1 MGIPGPVHLVFVHGL
16 FGGAGTWDIFKKR
29 VTADP
34 AVKGRVTVHCF
45 EYNSPKIRL
54 RPDRRIAEIDDI
66 ADQLGTWL
74 STRCADGAPIVL
86 ATHSQGG
93 LVVQR
98 FLARKLA
105 NALGRELAQ
114 IKHIVMYGCPN
125 SGSGFFLFFRKLL
138 WFWNHPQERELRP
151 IGNRHVQEARSRVIR
166 SVVHARTVSET
177 ECKIPISAYGGA
189 TDNVV
194 LAVDAKTGF
203 TDGGVVD
210 GDHFTIVQPAN
221 RKAQSYQVLRAAI
234 EGVAEPPQEPLL
246 PQESPKLVELASDEQ
261 GPYSVTLPFKEG
273 TLHGQNRKGIVGS
286 ILSAAHAERVHVL
299 AAPGGRGKSRMALE
313 IAYLAR
319 EQGRRV
325 WWVRADRL
333 SQSMLE
339 VARLLGIPVSITD
352 ATWRGNGSQTDLI
365 WSYLNKLEEPW
376 LLVFDDVDEPPQL
389 GPGGGAVSEGT
400 GWLRAPT
407 ALDGLVVVTSRDRR
421 EQAWGRWSRVHDVP
435 LLDEQDS
442 ASMLMERAG
451 RLCGTMEQARLLAR
465 QLGGIPLAL
474 VAAADYIREVAESG
488 VSLDGSEARDF
499 ASYGEALRRRFD
511 FPAGIRSEQTG
522 ESLGLEK
529 VGHVY
534 RMSLRLLA
542 QRGLPQAVPLL
553 KAFACLSNTPIPF
566 RIMVGGDALAR
577 SPLFAGSTPEQ
588 RRRALSG
595 LNTLGLVEV
604 APLSEKSDE
613 NLLQVLSLHPVVRGI
628 FRDDEDVRHRR
639 AAYYGLNVRMLL
651 DAVRDRD
658 PDQPGSWQTWVT
670 VAPHSIEV
678 TRALLHLR
686 TGGNGTV
693 PTGDQDLIAHA
704 LELARLT
711 TRYLLVASLLREA
724 RELLLPI
731 VANCESLG
739 YHCDDREILA
749 LRHEKG
755 RISLEYGEHREA
767 EEELREVVAGR
778 TAALGEKHSDT
789 LASRHKLA
797 RAILEQNRWAEAEQV
812 LSAVVEDE
820 RQNPERGPEHS
831 DTLVVWH
838 SLARAVMLQ
847 GRIREAGADLREIL
861 RIRLATGEPGTPE
874 TLHVRE
880 TLARCLREQ
889 ERPVEAEREIRS
901 ALECA
906 QRSADSHPALRLRY
920 QLGIALLMQVRVPET
935 LVLFREL
942 LDDQRR
948 VLGEGHPEVRLTSD
962 LLNKTLKDL

>member
-1 MGIPGPVHLVFVHGL
+1 MHGL
-16 FGGAGTWDIFKKR
+16 FGGAGTWNVFKKR
-29 VTADP
+29 IAADP
-34 AVKGRVTVHCF
+34 AMKGRVIVHCF

-74 STRCADGAPIVL
+74 STRCGDGAPIVL
-86 ATHSQGG
+86 TTHSQGG

-105 NALGRELAQ
+105 NALGPELAQ
-114 IKHIVMYGCPN
+114 IRHIVMYACPN
-125 SGSGFFLFFRKLL
+125 SGSGFFLFLRKVL
-138 WFWNHPQERELRP
+138 WFWKHPQERELRP
-151 IGNRHVQEARSRVIR
+151 IGNRHVQEARARVIK

-177 ECKIPISAYGGA
+177 ECQIPISAYGGA

-203 TDGGVVD
+203 TDGGIVE

-221 RKAQSYQVLRAAI
+221 RKAQSYHVLKAAI
-234 EGVAEPPQEPLL
+234 EGAVEPPQEPLL
-246 PQESPKLVELASDEQ
+246 PQESPKFLEPAGDEQ

-273 TLHGQNRKGIVGS
+273 TLHGRERKDIVSS
-286 ILSAAHAERVHVL
+286 ILSAGHDERVHVL

-313 IAYLAR
+313 AAYLAR
-319 EQGRRV
+319 ERGRHV

-339 VARLLGIPVSITD
+339 VARLVGIPVSITD

-365 WSYLNKLEEPW
+365 WSYLNRMNEPW
-376 LLVFDDVDEPPQL
+376 LLVFDNVDEPQQL

-407 ALDGLVVVTSRDRR
+407 APDGLVIVTSRDRR
-421 EQAWGRWSRVHDVP
+421 EQVWGRWSHVYDVP
-435 LLDEQDS
+435 LLDDRDS

-451 RLCGTMEQARLLAR
+451 RRCGTMEQARLLAR

-474 VAAADYIREVAESG
+474 VAAADYIKEVAESG
-488 VSLDGSEARDF
+488 LSLDGAEPKDF
-499 ASYGEALRRRFD
+499 ESYGEALRRRFD
-511 FPAGIRSEQTG
+511 SPAGTRPEQTG

-529 VGHVY
+529 VRHVY
-534 RMSLRLLA
+534 RMSLWLLE
-542 QRGLPQAVPLL
+542 QRGLPQAAPLL

-566 RIMVGGDALAR
+566 RIMVGGDALER
-577 SPLFAGSTPEQ
+577 SPLFAGSTSEQ
-588 RRRALSG
+588 RRKALLG
-595 LNTLGLVEV
+595 LKNLGLVEI
-604 APLSEKSDE
+604 APVNETNDRYPS
-613 NLLQVLSLHPVVRGI
+613 QVLSLHPVVRGI
-628 FRDDEDVRHRR
+628 FRDDEDVRRQR
-639 AAYYGLNVRMLL
+639 AEYYGLDVRMLL

-686 TGGNGTV
+686 DTGSGAA
-693 PTGDQDLIAHA
+693 PTGDHDLIAHA

-724 RELLLPI
+724 RDLLLPI
-731 VANCESLG
+731 IANCESLG

-755 RISLEYGEHREA
+755 RISLEYGEHQEA
-767 EEELREVVAGR
+767 EEELRRVVAGR
-778 TAALGEKHSDT
+778 LLALGEKHSDT
-789 LASRHKLA
+789 LASCHKLA
-797 RAILEQNRWAEAEQV
+797 RAILEQNRWGEAEQV
-812 LSAVVEDE
+812 LRAVVEDE
-820 RQNPERGPEHS
+820 RHNPERGPGHS

-838 SLARAVMLQ
+838 SLARTVMAQ
-847 GRIREAGADLREIL
+847 GRVAEAERDLRQIL

-880 TLARCLREQ
+880 TLARSLLEQ
-889 ERPVEAEREIRS
+889 ERVVEAEEEIQG

-906 QRSADSHPALRLRY
+906 QRSVDSHPALRLRY
-920 QLGIALLMQVRVPET
+920 QLGIALLMQLRVPET
-935 LVLFREL
+935 VEL
-942 LDDQRR
+942 LAALLGDQRR
-948 VLGEGHPEVRLTSD
+948 VLGTDHPEVRLTSD